1 MVVLYVHGMGRTPL
15 SAWPLMHRLR
25 KSGIKTRS
33 FFYISAFEDFDSIVS
48 RLNDRILKLAAN
60 GPYVVIGHSLGGVL
74 LRATLN
80 ALPQDTALPK
90 HVYLLGSPILSP
102 RLAMKLK
109 RNILFRIFTGDCGQ
123 LLGSPVRMAAIDA
136 IEVPTT
142 GIVGVRGFARSSKYF
157 GEEENDGFVS
167 VNEANAVWLTELV
180 RVQVVHTMLPSSR
193 FVSEIIMHCL
203 AKMRIRRESKEGCI
217 NRD

>member
-15 SAWPLMHRLR
+15 SGWPLMHRLR

-33 FFYISAFEDFDSIVS
+33 FFYISAFEEFDSIVK
-48 RLNDRILKLAAN
+48 RLNDRIVKLAAV

-80 ALPQDTALPK
+80 ALPQGTALPK

-109 RNILFRIFTGDCGQ
+109 SNVLFRVFTGDCGQ
-123 LLGSPVRMAAIDA
+123 LLSSPERMATIDA
-136 IEVPTT
+136 LAVPTT
-142 GIVGVRGFARSSKYF
+142 GIAGVRGFARSSEYF
-157 GEEENDGFVS
+157 EGEENDGFVS
-167 VNEANAVWLTELV
+167 VNEASATWFTELV
-180 RVQVVHTMLPSSR
+180 RVQVMHTWLPSSGI
-193 FVSEIIMHCL
+193 VSDIIMHSL
-203 AKMRIRRESKEGCI
+203 VENTSQG
-217 NRD
+217 